1 MEQLENL
8 KSVSWPI
15 VFYEA
20 PHRIEDT
27 LFNIYQVFENR
38 RISICREISKKFE
51 EYIHTDFDSLDSEKI
66 ERRGEFVIV
75 VEGCAEI
82 QKEYTQEDILQML
95 KEEIEKGSSKKDA
108 VRTVMIQTKLPKK
121 SVYPLSLEL

>member
-1 MEQLENL
+1 M
-8 KSVSWPI
+8 
-15 VFYEA
+15 
-20 PHRIEDT
+20 
-27 LFNIYQVFENR
+27 
-38 RISICREISKKFE
+38 
-51 EYIHTDFDSLDSEKI
+51 DSEKI

-95 KEEIEKGSSKKDA
+95 KEEIENGSSKKDA
-108 VRTVMIQTKLPKK
+108 VRTVMIQTKSPKK